1 MAHCLC
7 VCSGMGM
14 GLTGRAYSIRLHQQQ
29 QEQAMTTCTYIGN
42 NDYNILKPACCARAV
57 AGRAYCTEHLYVV
70 YKQGTARARRK
81 KELNTVDKVR
91 MVESLLNEAVA
102 ELEAEGYDVYGER
115 ELNLDEVGEV

>member
-1 MAHCLC
+1 
-7 VCSGMGM
+7 MGM

-29 QEQAMTTCTYIGN
+29 QEQAMTTCTYIGSNDHN
-42 NDYNILKPACCARAV
+42 NLQPTCCARAV
-57 AGRAYCTEHLYVV
+57 EGRAYCTEHLYVV

-81 KELNTVDKVR
+81 KELTTVDKVR

-102 ELEAEGYDVYGER
+102 ELEAEGFDVYGER